1 MADHPLFVHQL
12 EAARRA
18 KELEELEV
26 TGGHLV
32 RAGYRRRP
40 LPEDQ
45 IKPRAS
51 GRQTGLDLWA
61 PSPLVAFD
69 RNTTNYRL
77 PTLLVTPVAK
87 TAIPRGPHGE
97 TLADYP
103 DPQVSVVGHFG
114 YIERQE
120 RAAREPKNHDE
131 RGARR
136 GRVTRAAN
144 DYDYVERGEA
154 RDVSD
159 LGEVSYVCTNI
170 DANPEVRKEFARAV
184 YRHERLG
191 TSKHKL
197 LAGLDDLSWWTN
209 LAAQSGAKAWVVEAA
224 RRLKAYERQTR
235 AKGGTDR
242 NKKVV
247 VAEVTERQAY
257 DRIVWC
263 QSQPGWDAKRKQIAF
278 KSNIGGRVQYRFV
291 FQLPYWISA
300 RERLGIVH
308 KMARMMGKM
317 GFMYVAAIHR
327 PDPHN
332 DARNYHVHIDAYD
345 RPCKY
350 NKKLKKWDIEI
361 FEKKRNGSPKPTRQ
375 AKIAGFARPTEKG
388 VKHWE
393 HWEAVLR
400 HFRKQFCAFTNDILS
415 KSPSGSPLRY
425 HPGTFEDIGLN
436 LRATKKLGGA
446 MMAKE
451 ANGVR
456 TQVGDGNALCVW
468 GDVFDA
474 IYRQRRERID
484 AIWERSR
491 RTLARIT
498 KAADTLARPELQR
511 DYAKL
516 RQEELDLVE
525 RCFRFELA
533 QAEIAMMKS
542 RAETI
547 IREAGRRGVGRDEGG
562 AYRKSSLAPL
572 RDVALREAETH
583 IALVD
588 MFAPSREAVEAEVQG
603 QQDEQARLTRAAK
616 ALGASVLQSSHDPAR
631 SGGIERLSPTSIR
644 LPLPPMGRHSTQEGR
659 YDRQEIGRLL
669 SWFDKHASNQTN
681 FVIAEGKV
689 TIFAKQAV
697 CTLLAKHAAHP
708 DVSARLK
715 SLAEAFQLTE
725 AAQTTSILDQARR
738 VLADRKEAR
747 GSPIVQSPT
756 LALPPNSTHVVG
768 QERSLHV
775 ETLGPG
781 VSSAAT
787 LNGNVERAA
796 DGIGSELQ
804 DKPQA
809 PEMTQH
815 SASSHQDRADAA
827 DHLRYDREFI
837 EEEVRARRE
846 IESELLRIFRHL
858 MTAENPAFFQHLDQQ
873 GRPQLLSFSDP
884 VAEEIVERRLR
895 EAANDDQVT
904 RYIQRMIPTLP
915 IASADDELRIYQL
928 IQPSLEASDVVMEA
942 FVKGANDRGR

>member
-32 RAGYRRRP
+32 RASYRRRP

-45 IKPRAS
+45 IRPRAT

-61 PSPLVAFD
+61 PSPLVTFD
-69 RNTTNYRL
+69 RNTTIHRL

-87 TAIPRGPHGE
+87 IAIPRGPHGE

-103 DPQVSVVGHFG
+103 DPEVSVVEHLG

-120 RAAREPKNHDE
+120 RAAREPKNRDE
-131 RGARR
+131 QSELRERVAR
-136 GRVTRAAN
+136 TPN

-159 LGEVSYVCTNI
+159 VGDVSYVCTNI
-170 DANPEVRKEFARAV
+170 DANPEVRKSFARAV

-197 LAGLDDLSWWTN
+197 LAGLEDLSWWTT
-209 LAAQSGAKAWVVEAA
+209 LAAQPGAEAWVVEAA

-235 AKGGTDR
+235 AKGGKDR
-242 NKKVV
+242 EKRVV
-247 VAEVTERQAY
+247 IAEVTERQAY

-263 QSQPGWDAKRKQIAF
+263 QSQPGWDAKRKQVAF

-300 RERLGIVH
+300 RERLEIVH
-308 KMARMMGKM
+308 KMARLMGKM

-361 FEKKRNGSPKPTRQ
+361 FEKKRNGSLKPMRQ
-375 AKIAGFARPTEKG
+375 DKIAGFSRPAEKD

-393 HWEAVLR
+393 HWKGVLR
-400 HFRKQFCAFTNDILS
+400 NFREQFCAFTNEVLE

-456 TQVGDGNALCVW
+456 TPVGDGNALCIW

-474 IYRQRRERID
+474 IYRKRRERID

-491 RTLARIT
+491 RTLARIN
-498 KAADTLARPELQR
+498 KAADTSAKPELER
-511 DYAKL
+511 DWAKL
-516 RQEELDLVE
+516 RKEELDLIE

-547 IREAGRRGVGRDEGG
+547 IREAGRRGVGRDEGE

-572 RDVALREAETH
+572 RDVALREAEAH

-588 MFAPSREAVEAEVQG
+588 AFAPTKEAIATELRG
-603 QQDEQARLTRAAK
+603 QQDERARLSKAAK
-616 ALGASVLQSSHDPAR
+616 VLGGIILQSHHAPAR
-631 SGGIERLSPTSIR
+631 SVGIERLSPTSIR
-644 LPLPPMGRHSTQEGR
+644 LPVQPTGRHSTREGR
-659 YDRQEIGRLL
+659 YDRKEIERLL
-669 SWFDKHASNQTN
+669 SWLNKHGGERER
-681 FVIAEGKV
+681 FVVADGKI
-689 TIFAKQAV
+689 TITAKQAV
-697 CTLLAKHAAHP
+697 CTLLAKHGAHP
-708 DVSARLK
+708 DISARLED
-715 SLAEAFQLTE
+715 LAASYKAKEQVGSVNILKQ
-725 AAQTTSILDQARR
+725 AQR
-738 VLADRKEAR
+738 VLADRKK
-747 GSPIVQSPT
+747 SPGNQILRP
-756 LALPPNSTHVVG
+756 LALVPALSPVNVAEQQRFRQAEG
-768 QERSLHV
+768 
-775 ETLGPG
+775 LGLAI
-781 VSSAAT
+781 SAAVPPIGSIKGPIEAISSQPEA
-787 LNGNVERAA
+787 NPEAPERA
-796 DGIGSELQ
+796 
-804 DKPQA
+804 PA
-809 PEMTQH
+809 PVLEEGTGE
-815 SASSHQDRADAA
+815 AA
-827 DHLRYDREFI
+827 YLRQDREFI
-837 EEEVRARRE
+837 EEEVRARRQ
-846 IESELLRIFRHL
+846 IESELLSMFRDL
-858 MTAENPAFFQHLDQQ
+858 MTAKNPAFFQHLDEE
-873 GRPQLLSFSDP
+873 GKAQLLSFSDP
-884 VAEEIVERRLR
+884 EAEEIVERRLR
-895 EAANDDQVT
+895 EAANDDQVM
-904 RYIQRMIPTLP
+904 RYIKRMLPTLP
-915 IASADDELRIYQL
+915 VASVDNELRIYQL
-928 IQPSLEASDVVMEA
+928 VEQSLDLDNGTMEA
-942 FVKGANDRGR
+942 FLERASDRGR